1 MTRPM
6 SEIFETTENYDAP
19 GFYEVRLKG
28 HLNDRWA
35 DWFGELT
42 LRLEN
47 HGTTLLQGL
56 VVDQAA
62 LYSLL
67 KRVRDLGIPLI
78 SVNRLEPEQV
88 NALDANKIQSSTSD
102 PKKENQTS

>member
-1 MTRPM
+1 M
-6 SEIFETTENYDAP
+6 SETSQANEDYDVP
-19 GFYEVRLKG
+19 GFYEVCLKG
-28 HLNDRWA
+28 HLDDQW
-35 DWFGELT
+35 DTWFGGLSLT
-42 LRLEN
+42 LEN

-62 LYSLL
+62 LYGLL

-78 SVNRLEPEQV
+78 SVNRAEPEQV
-88 NALDANKIQSSTSD
+88 NASDANKIQSSTSD